1 MPNSSKHGNFLS
13 SLRLGLI
20 EWTGRGT
27 ILRMGATGVDKDMD
41 DEAWLNLFIQLTGGT
56 NDVSQRNRT
65 NCQMGSDWESSVISY
80 TGVNQMQNQPCKL
93 NGLSSY
99 II

>member
-13 SLRLGLI
+13 SLRLGLS

-27 ILRMGATGVDKDMD
+27 IVRMGATGVDKDMD

-56 NDVSQRNRT
+56 NDVSQRIEQT
-65 NCQMGSDWESSVISY
+65 VKWGV
-80 TGVNQMQNQPCKL
+80 TGNLQ
-93 NGLSSY
+93 
-99 II
+99 